1 MAKNERVS
9 IFYYKYVEEIKV
21 SPAPSD
27 KNLLL
32 KGPRKSKCMA
42 FYDRLVEG
50 TTFEWTICNNGR
62 AESEEAKGKFILCK
76 IFKGGILYFCDD

>member
-1 MAKNERVS
+1 
-9 IFYYKYVEEIKV
+9 
-21 SPAPSD
+21 
-27 KNLLL
+27 
-32 KGPRKSKCMA
+32 MA

-62 AESEEAKGKFILCK
+62 VESESEEAKGKFILCK